1 MPCRFAENP
10 LVLNEPFIRFY
21 AGAPLITST
30 GHRLGSLCI
39 IDRKPRELE
48 AESCNVLINFAE
60 VVMRELEKE
69 KMRVRGPQTLVSC
82 APLSRAAASNLAGMC
97 ASEICDSKASGLKQW
112 HGSSMR
118 KRCGKP
124 VHQLTSR
131 RMLCHNC
138 LTDHCFCYCA
148 PPGLILSECCRSQGG
163 LSAEDMHGILQ
174 ALEAARMKSQTSGLL
189 RAFDAF
195 KEGIMIC
202 SSSSPSLEILFFN
215 DAWCKLTGRFFL
227 SCPTAQAVL
236 TLSQGAQT
244 LHTRIS
250 GRIDHLPSHSII
262 CVHIHI

>member
-124 VHQLTSR
+124 VHQLAYLEKDVVPQLPHRPLFLLLRSSGSDPV
-131 RMLCHNC
+131 RMLP
-138 LTDHCFCYCA
+138 F
-148 PPGLILSECCRSQGG
+148 
-163 LSAEDMHGILQ
+163 
-174 ALEAARMKSQTSGLL
+174 ARWTVG
-189 RAFDAF
+189 
-195 KEGIMIC
+195 
-202 SSSSPSLEILFFN
+202 
-215 DAWCKLTGRFFL
+215 
-227 SCPTAQAVL
+227 
-236 TLSQGAQT
+236 
-244 LHTRIS
+244 
-250 GRIDHLPSHSII
+250 
-262 CVHIHI
+262 